1 MLYKDNTQI
10 NFKLLM
16 DHFFVNYKA
25 DLPHHAGAIVSSSAI
40 IYNYY
45 LHFFIFASKQNS
57 EISFSLTQKMRI
69 LAYLSIFNAV
79 NGKFREFQ

>member
-40 IYNYY
+40 IHNYH
-45 LHFFIFASKQNS
+45 LPFFNICEEAKYQKR
-57 EISFSLTQKMRI
+57 FSLTQKMRI
-69 LAYLSIFNAV
+69 LAYLSIFEAV
-79 NGKFREFQ
+79 NGKFRDFQ